1 MPALPLGQEAYQ
13 RTYAN
18 EPEIQMLNRFFE
30 TNPTNTTDQ
39 KALLARPGSAV
50 LTNTGGTGLARG
62 FFSTADLF
70 KGDLFFVQGGSMYR
84 YRPDGTLIPIGGTVY
99 GTGKASF
106 AFNVGPSY
114 ARLFVAD
121 GTLLQYYEGGS
132 KGTATLTA
140 TAAITNQVIQIGATY
155 YTWNASVAGAATGA
169 AAFPWISKI
178 GVDTATSIQNMANTI
193 NFVGTRGVDFSPNL
207 GGQSSDVVATNTATT
222 LILTSKSDLAAAN
235 TLATAVTGPAGLAWS
250 AATIVGAG
258 THVLKGVAMPD
269 GKGAQAICP
278 LSSYVLVAL
287 ANSGRFYWIQPG
299 ATIINGLD
307 FASAE
312 SQPDNIIDMIST
324 GDTAWILSGNST
336 EVWYATG
343 NIANPFA
350 PTQGRAYSRGI
361 IPGTSVRVKDQVVAV
376 GSDSIVYAIGRGV
389 QRISHHGIEE
399 RIRTQLKRESG
410 T

>member
-1 MPALPLGQEAYQ
+1 MPALPLGEQAYK
-13 RTYAN
+13 RDYAN
-18 EPEIQMLNRFFE
+18 EPEIQMFNRFFE

-39 KALLARPGSAV
+39 KALLARPGSSV
-50 LTNTGGTGLARG
+50 LINTGGTGLNRG
-62 FFSTADLF
+62 CFSTADLF
-70 KGDLFFVQGGSMYR
+70 KGDLFFVMGASMYR
-84 YRPDGTLIPIGGTVY
+84 LRADGTLIPIGGTVY

-106 AFNVGPSY
+106 AFNIGPSY

-121 GTLLQYYEGGS
+121 GTLLQYYDGGS
-132 KGTATLTA
+132 KGIGVLTA
-140 TAAITNQVIQIGATY
+140 SAAITNQIIQVGLTY
-155 YTWNASVAGAATGA
+155 YTWAATVTGTA
-169 AAFPWISKI
+169 TGTLALPWICKL
-178 GVDTATSIQNMANTI
+178 GVDTPTSLQNMANMI
-193 NFVGTRGVDFSPNL
+193 NFVGVRGIDFSVNL
-207 GGQSSDVVATNTATT
+207 GGQSSNVVATNAATT
-222 LILTSKSDLAAAN
+222 LTVTSKSDLASAN
-235 TLATAVTGPAGLAWS
+235 LLATTATGTGLAWG
-250 AATIVGAG
+250 ATTVVGAG

-269 GKGAQAICP
+269 GKGAQAVCP
-278 LSSYVLVAL
+278 LSSYVLVAI
-287 ANSGRFYWIQPG
+287 ANSGRFYWLQPG

-361 IPGTSVRVKDQVVAV
+361 IPGTSVRIKDQVVAV
-376 GSDSIVYAIGRGV
+376 GSDNIVYAIGRGV

-399 RIRTQLKRESG
+399 RIRTQIKRESG
-410 T
+410 Q